1 MNAIPAYVPCH
12 PKDLPTLP
20 FCLAALRRHPE
31 LREVT
36 VVGEESLAPRCESLG
51 VAHLNELELLDPW
64 FPADAPFG
72 DWRWYYAMF
81 LKLSISFL
89 ADAPDRYLVCDADN
103 VLLHGFPLVDE
114 GSGAVLHPRMPDHIA
129 QYYSGISELL
139 GQEVPYEGSH
149 NAHFMV
155 FRSSIVRAMLGHF
168 ARVSGRAPA
177 EGQEVLRVFLA
188 GLDRKTRSFSEYD
201 AYGYFVRQHA
211 PGEMAWVQRR
221 QLNVLYV
228 DPSEPVLK
236 RLRRHYDYASFHS
249 YRRPENPLARLAGA
263 TWLTLRLAR
272 DQLGARRPL
281 SRPADD

>member
-1 MNAIPAYVPCH
+1 MAVIPAYVPCH

-20 FCLAALRRHPE
+20 FCLEALGRHPQ
-31 LREVT
+31 
-36 VVGEESLAPRCESLG
+36 VGEITVIGEQSLAPRCHSLG
-51 VAHLNELELLDPW
+51 VAHINELELLDPW

-103 VLLHGFPLVDE
+103 VFLHPFPLIDE
-114 GSGAVLHPRMPDHIA
+114 GSGAVLHPRMTDHIV
-129 QYYSGISELL
+129 QYYAGIGELL
-139 GQEVPYEGSH
+139 GRDVRYEGSH
-149 NAHFMV
+149 NAHFMI
-155 FRSSIVRAMLGHF
+155 FRPTIVREMLAHF
-168 ARVSGRAPA
+168 ARVSGRASA
-177 EGQEVLRVFLA
+177 EGQDVLRAFLA

-211 PGEMAWVQRR
+211 PGEMEWVQRR

-228 DPSEPVLK
+228 DPSQPVFD
-236 RLRRHYDYASFHS
+236 RIRRHYDYASFHS
-249 YRRPENPLARLAGA
+249 YRRPANPLNRFAGA

-272 DQLGARRPL
+272 DRLCARRPL
-281 SRPADD
+281 SLCADH